1 LHALGKFARA
11 TGGSYFGVDAASDE
25 FRNDSAATRLRIY
38 LYYLRRN
45 AQLAALTGIMAHNET
60 LAAAIREH
68 FRRHRVTY
76 EEKRMMG
83 GLCFMVRD
91 RMCVG
96 VYRDQLMVR
105 LDPAGRT
112 AALQRRGCAPMEF
125 TGRPLRGFV
134 LDSSEGWADQRDF
147 DHWLTLAKDFNP
159 QAVSS
164 KKKRLKAGPVG
175 RNSTGSRATKK

>member
-1 LHALGKFARA
+1 M
-11 TGGSYFGVDAASDE
+11 VDAASDE
-25 FRNDSAATRLRIY
+25 FKLTALRLPYVFSCITCGRNE
-38 LYYLRRN
+38 
-45 AQLAALTGIMAHNET
+45 QLAALTRNMAYNET
-60 LAAAIREH
+60 LGAAIRQY
-68 FRRHRVTY
+68 FQLHRVTY

-83 GLCFMVRD
+83 GLCFMVHEK
-91 RMCVG
+91 MCVG

-134 LDSSEGWADQRDF
+134 LVSSEGWADRRDF
-147 DHWLTLAKDFNP
+147 DHWLTLAMDFNP